1 MNENHLQADLNFL
14 LQVLWTTAE
23 SNGNT
28 RIIYPLLQANL
39 ELLDNNFAELLRS
52 WTTDTLQRQEPEQYQ
67 LLISIVINFCN
78 RIKDFPLGN
87 QANNLEIAIA
97 GYEVADGVLTREAF
111 SQEWAAIQNNLGLVY
126 SQRLLGK
133 KAENLEKSIT
143 HLLAA
148 LEIYTH
154 QAFPEQWAMTQN
166 NLGNAYLERIQGE
179 KAENF
184 EAAIACYKAAL
195 EVYTCEAFPESWAM
209 VQNNLGAVYDERI
222 QGERGENLEAA
233 IACYEAALKV
243 YTRETFPFDWAM
255 TQNNLGNAYL
265 NRIQGKRAENL
276 EAAIACYD
284 AALGVRT
291 RQEFPERWAQTQH
304 NLGTAYLDRIWG
316 ERAENLE
323 TAITCCNNALEVRSR
338 EVFPYDW
345 AMTQNNLGE
354 VYRNRIKGERLEN
367 LEVAIQYYQAALEVY
382 THQALPYDWANT
394 RNNLGLAYS
403 ERIQGSR
410 AENLEM
416 AIRCHKSALE
426 IYTRQTFPEKW
437 ADTQNNLGVAYD
449 ERIQGERAENLEA
462 TIRYYKAALEVYSR
476 SRFPEKWAMTHNNL
490 GNVYRARILGE
501 TAENLELA
509 IGYYEA
515 ALQVYTRPNF
525 SEQWAMTKNNLANAY
540 RDRIR
545 GDKEENIELAIH
557 CSLGILDV
565 YTRQSFPQKWAD
577 TQSNL
582 GISYCNRIRGNKS
595 ENLEVAINYL
605 NAALEVYTS
614 QAFPQKWADIQNNL
628 GNVYRERIQ
637 GDKEENIELAIH
649 CYEASLDVAT
659 HQAFPLDW
667 AMTQNN
673 LGNAYLFRIYGERKK
688 NLEAAIQYYSS
699 ALAVY
704 TYQAFPQHYADTQFK
719 LGITYQKAQDFHKA
733 YTAFATAINTIEF
746 LRDEIILGS
755 REDKQ
760 KLAEKWNDLYTCMV
774 EICLEIGYLHQVIK
788 YAEQSKSRNLVEM
801 IFNRDSKTIFPSNIF
816 TQLEQ
821 LRDEIA
827 VGQYQIQNSTVQ
839 NPKLLAQHLQKLRQ
853 HRQELQDKYLPIGS
867 GFRFDQFL
875 SNLDNDTAI
884 IEWYITNNRIFAFII
899 QQKLQTPVPTNGE
912 EEITVW
918 QSKPEDLAALVG
930 WINEYLQSYDQ
941 QKDEWHNQLETR
953 LKKLAEILHIE
964 EILNRIPKHCDK
976 LILIP
981 HRYLHLFPLH
991 ALPIQ
996 ESCLLELFPNGVSY
1010 APSCQLLQLA
1020 QQRQREDF
1028 QSIFAIQNPT
1038 EDLLF
1043 TDLEINSILPL
1054 FSSHQVLTKT
1064 KATKTALSQAVLQL
1078 QEVNYLHFS
1087 CHGLFNPNSPLDS
1100 CLVLAG
1106 ENEVKDLN
1114 SSEYLTL
1121 GNLFDQD
1128 LDLNK
1133 YRLVTLSACET
1144 GLIDSQNTSDEYI
1157 GLPSGFIYA
1166 GAKSVVSSLWT
1177 VNDFST
1183 ALLMV
1188 RFYQNIK
1195 TGLSISIA
1203 LNQAQV
1209 WLRDITQDDLW
1220 MWVQQLNLDEDFKE
1234 QVYKWLSWFDANEVP
1249 FKKAIYWAAFCAIGE

>member
-1 MNENHLQADLNFL
+1 MDEDRLQADLNFL
-14 LQVLWTTAE
+14 LQVLWATAE

-28 RIIYPLLQANL
+28 QIIYSLLQANL

-97 GYEVADGVLTREAF
+97 GYEVADGVLTSEVF

-154 QAFPEQWAMTQN
+154 QAFPEQWATTQN

-179 KAENF
+179 KAENL

-265 NRIQGKRAENL
+265 NRIQGERAENL
-276 EAAIACYD
+276 EAAIVCHK

-316 ERAENLE
+316 ERAEDLE
-323 TAITCCNNALEVRSR
+323 AAITCYNSALEVRSR

-426 IYTRQTFPEKW
+426 IYTRQAFPEKW

-449 ERIQGERAENLEA
+449 ERIQGERVENLEA

-515 ALQVYTRPNF
+515 ALQVYTRPSF
-525 SEQWAMTKNNLANAY
+525 PEDWAMTKNNLANAY

-545 GDKEENIELAIH
+545 GDKEENIELAI
-557 CSLGILDV
+557 CYSLEILDV
-565 YTRQSFPQKWAD
+565 YTRRSFPQKWAD

-595 ENLEVAINYL
+595 ENLEVAIKYL

-704 TYQAFPQHYADTQFK
+704 TYQAFPQHYADTLFK

-746 LRDEIILGS
+746 LRDEIILGT

-760 KLAEKWNDLYTCMV
+760 KLAEKWNDLYICMV
-774 EICLEIGYLHQVIK
+774 EICLEIGYLHQAIK

-801 IFNRDSKTIFPSNIF
+801 IFNGDSKTIFPSNIF

-821 LRDEIA
+821 LQDEIVKRQYQLQNGTPENHQAFAQDLQQLRQQRNILQDSYLA
-827 VGQYQIQNSTVQ
+827 VG
-839 NPKLLAQHLQKLRQ
+839 
-853 HRQELQDKYLPIGS
+853 D
-867 GFRFDQFL
+867 RFDLEQFQT
-875 SNLDNDTAI
+875 NLDEQTVI
-884 IEWYITNNRIFAFII
+884 IKWYITRAGLQTFII
-899 QQKLQTPVPTNGE
+899 TRSNIQRLDMYKQNENLNAVLDYLNEYFTAYYENKV
-912 EEITVW
+912 
-918 QSKPEDLAALVG
+918 K
-930 WINEYLQSYDQ
+930 WINSLAS
-941 QKDEWHNQLETR
+941 R
-953 LKKLAEILHIE
+953 LNHITEILQIE
-964 EILNRIPKHCDK
+964 DVLKLIPKICSRVV
-976 LILIP
+976 LIP
-981 HRYLHLFPLH
+981 HRVLHLFPLH
-991 ALPIQ
+991 ALPLANGDFLC
-996 ESCLLELFPNGVSY
+996 EKFPKGVSY
-1010 APSCQLLQLA
+1010 APSCQLLQ
-1020 QQRQREDF
+1020 QIQKRERSNF
-1028 QSIFAIQNPT
+1028 KSIFAIQNPT
-1038 EDLLF
+1038 EDLGY
-1043 TDLEINSILPL
+1043 TDLEVDSILNL
-1054 FSSHQVLTKT
+1054 FPFHQVLPHKQ
-1064 KATKTALSQAVLQL
+1064 ATKEELLKQIPQL
-1078 QEVNYLHFS
+1078 GEANYLHFS
-1087 CHGLFNPNSPLDS
+1087 CHGSFNLKSALDS
-1100 CLVLAG
+1100 CLLLA
-1106 ENEVKDLN
+1106 ESVDKNNNLDL
-1114 SSEYLTL
+1114 SKCLTL
-1121 GNLFDQD
+1121 DNLFERDFA
-1128 LDLNK
+1128 LNQC
-1133 YRLVTLSACET
+1133 RLVVLSACET
-1144 GLIDSQNTSDEYI
+1144 GLVDFTNTSDEYI
-1157 GLPSGFIYA
+1157 GLPSGFLYA
-1166 GAKSVVSSLWT
+1166 GSTSVVSSLWV
-1177 VNDFST
+1177 VNDLST
-1183 ALLMV
+1183 AFLMIK
-1188 RFYQNIK
+1188 FSQNIK
-1195 TGLSISIA
+1195 AAMADNGDFSVAVEL
-1203 LNQAQV
+1203 QKAQI
-1209 WLRDITQDDLW
+1209 WLRDTTTA
-1220 MWVQQLNLDEDFKE
+1220 EFKE
-1234 QVYKWLSWFDANEVP
+1234 WASKLKLVPEQAKKIEESLNWFDSNEQP
-1249 FKKAIYWAAFCAIGE
+1249 FQNPYWWAGFCATGQ